1 MSKKGRLFIILLVLA
16 MCFVFLWPS
25 ICWYAR
31 TPKDDKALA
40 LSSLEKIKE
49 YATFMAENDVEQL
62 RQAAKASDAEIP
74 AGSDWLVKA
83 AKKNFKD
90 MGKEVPSPLTLRA
103 ALETFSR
110 EELTHLIED
119 RYRSKILKDKNNYK
133 NSVKLG
139 LDLSGGMNVIVKAD
153 LDAVVNAQK
162 EAGASAG
169 AEKESGG
176 DEKSSTNAPVVAVNE
191 TVLRTNAMA
200 QAIETLTSRIDRFGL
215 SSPTIRQQGEDHIYI
230 ELPGSAETDQIN
242 SIIQGR
248 GILNFRLADMDA
260 TEKFLQYYF
269 ANRNNT
275 FDSKGNLIDP
285 SVIPEDC
292 EVFGFYV
299 TDEYGLDQKLSSRPY
314 LVVKK
319 QIALEGK
326 HIKSAEVG
334 QDNLTGRPQVNFTLD
349 SEGASIFAK
358 FTAEHKGE
366 YLSIVSDNKIK
377 SNARINSEIPG
388 GQVAIDGFGMEEAH
402 NLQKV
407 LQTAWLEVPLSV
419 ESQQVIGAELGSH
432 YIRQGLIAI
441 VVGLALIML
450 FMLVFYKG
458 AGVNACVAQIL
469 NLYIMFSIM
478 SALNFTVT
486 LPSIAG
492 MILTIGMAVDA
503 NVIIFERIKEERALG
518 KDRASS
524 IAVGF
529 ANAFW
534 SIMDSN
540 ITTFIAAVFMT
551 QLGSGSI
558 QGFAYS
564 LAIGVCSTV
573 FTALVVSRLMFDFN
587 TEVVGKKNI
596 SISWRMK

>member
-1 MSKKGRLFIILLVLA
+1 MSKKGRLLIILLVLA

-31 TPKDDKALA
+31 TSKDDKALA

-49 YATFMAENDVEQL
+49 YATFKAESDVDRL
-62 RQAAKASDAEIP
+62 RTEARSFPDEEISP
-74 AGSDWLVKA
+74 EGKWLKKA
-83 AKKNFKD
+83 AIKNFKD
-90 MGKEVPSPLTLRA
+90 MGQEVPNPLTIRA
-103 ALETFSR
+103 ALETFTR
-110 EELTHLIED
+110 EEITKLIED
-119 RYRSKILKDKNNYK
+119 RYRNKILKDKKNYQ

-153 LDAVVNAQK
+153 LDAVVESQK
-162 EAGASAG
+162 GVNSSID
-169 AEKESGG
+169 ES
-176 DEKSSTNAPVVAVNE
+176 T
-191 TVLRTNAMA
+191 LRANAMA
-200 QAIETLTSRIDRFGL
+200 QAIETLSSRIDRFGL
-215 SSPTIRQQGEDHIYI
+215 SSPTIRQQGEDRIYI
-230 ELPGSAETDQIN
+230 ELPGSAEADQIN

-248 GILNFRLADMDA
+248 GILNFRLMDSEA
-260 TEKFLQYYF
+260 TDSFLAYYF
-269 ANRNNT
+269 ANRDST

-285 SVIPEDC
+285 SIIPSDT
-292 EVFGFYV
+292 EVFGYYT
-299 TDEYGLDQKLSSRPY
+299 TDEYGLDQKVERTPY

-319 QIALEGK
+319 EIALEGK

-349 SEGASIFAK
+349 GEGAQIFAE
-358 FTAEHKGE
+358 FTKAHKGE
-366 YLSIVSDNKIK
+366 NLTIVSDNKIK
-377 SNARINSEIPG
+377 SNARINGEIPG
-388 GQVAIDGFGMEEAH
+388 GQVAIDGFGLDEAR

-407 LQTAWLEVPLSV
+407 LQTAWLEVPLAV
-419 ESQQVIGAELGSH
+419 ESQQVIGAELGSQA
-432 YIRQGLIAI
+432 IRQGFLAI
-441 VVGLALIML
+441 VVGLVLIMV
-450 FMLVFYKG
+450 FMLVWYKG
-458 AGVNACVAQIL
+458 AGVNACVAQVL

-518 KDRASS
+518 KDRAAS
-524 IAVGF
+524 ISVGF

-534 SIMDSN
+534 AIMDSN

-596 SISWRMK
+596 SIGWRIK

>member
-119 RYRSKILKDKNNYK
+119 RYRNKILKDKNNYK

-169 AEKESGG
+169 AEKESGE
-176 DEKSSTNAPVVAVNE
+176 DEKSGANVPSVAVNE

-275 FDSKGNLIDP
+275 FDSKGNLIDS

-432 YIRQGLIAI
+432 YIRQGFIAI

>member
-40 LSSLEKIKE
+40 LSSLEKIKG

-74 AGSDWLVKA
+74 AGSEWLVKA

-110 EELTHLIED
+110 EELTKLVED
-119 RYRSKILKDKNNYK
+119 RYRNKILKDKKNYK

-153 LDAVVNAQK
+153 LDAVVKAQK
-162 EAGASAG
+162 EANILPADGKTEEGEKAS
-169 AEKESGG
+169 SL
-176 DEKSSTNAPVVAVNE
+176 AVNE
-191 TVLRTNAMA
+191 SLLRTNAMA

-215 SSPTIRQQGEDHIYI
+215 SSPTIRQQGEDRIYI

-242 SIIQGR
+242 TIIQGR
-248 GILNFRLADMDA
+248 GILNFRLVDMDA

-269 ANRNNT
+269 ANRSTT

-285 SVIPEDC
+285 SIIPEDE
-292 EVFGFYV
+292 EVFGYYV
-299 TDEYGLDQKLSSRPY
+299 TDEYGLDQKVTGRPY

-334 QDNLTGRPQVNFTLD
+334 ADNLTGRPQVNFTLD
-349 SEGASIFAK
+349 AEGAGIFAK
-358 FTAEHKGE
+358 FTGEHKGE
-366 YLSIVSDNKIK
+366 YLAIVSDNKIK

-388 GQVAIDGFGMEEAH
+388 GQVAIDGFGKEEAN

-419 ESQQVIGAELGSH
+419 ESHQVIGAELGSQ

-441 VVGLALIML
+441 AVGLAAIML
-450 FMLVFYKG
+450 FMLIFYKG

-573 FTALVVSRLMFDFN
+573 FTALVVSRLLFDFN

>member
-119 RYRSKILKDKNNYK
+119 RYRSKILKDKSNYK

-153 LDAVVNAQK
+153 LDAVVKAQK
-162 EAGASAG
+162 DSGTVAEASWDSDL
-169 AEKESGG
+169 K
-176 DEKSSTNAPVVAVNE
+176 THVVTVNE
-191 TVLRTNAMA
+191 ATLRTNAMA

>member
-49 YATFMAENDVEQL
+49 YATFMAENDVEAL
-62 RQAAKASDAEIP
+62 RQSAKSADAEIP

-162 EAGASAG
+162 EAGVSAG
-169 AEKESGG
+169 AEKESGE

-215 SSPTIRQQGEDHIYI
+215 SSPTIRQQGEDRIYI

-432 YIRQGLIAI
+432 YIRQGFIAI